1 MYQKGFGVSFPVYR
15 TYYPSPQRGAGF
27 GGLFR
32 TLAKHATPFLKS
44 AGKKALLA
52 GTDIIHDMLVN
63 KTPFKSAVKKGAKK
77 AMSGA
82 VGKKRKNVVG
92 KRGKRVGKNKPFQ
105 GAGFGK
111 RVIKKKPIY
120 KGKRSGS
127 SLSLKKR
134 KRPRSQKISL

>member
-1 MYQKGFGVSFPVYR
+1 MYQKGFGVNFPVYR

-32 TLAKHATPFLKS
+32 NLAKHATPFLKS

-63 KTPFKSAVKKGAKK
+63 KTPFKSAVKRGAKK
-77 AMSGA
+77 VMSGG
-82 VGKKRKNVVG
+82 VRKKRKNAIG
-92 KRGKRVGKNKPFQ
+92 KRVKKVGKNKPFQ

-120 KGKRSGS
+120 KGKRSVS

-134 KRPRSQKISL
+134 KRPRSKKIEL